1 MAWPAGPNRPGH
13 SPRDRPRCVTAGDLR
28 RDPGLIVA
36 SLASRPRITV
46 CWDARLADLGM
57 AAALNAQVGK
67 APLPM
72 LVQADGVG
80 RFPQDTEAAARE

>member
-1 MAWPAGPNRPGH
+1 
-13 SPRDRPRCVTAGDLR
+13 
-28 RDPGLIVA
+28 
-36 SLASRPRITV
+36 
-46 CWDARLADLGM
+46 M

-67 APLPM
+67 APLPV

>member
-1 MAWPAGPNRPGH
+1 VKAQADARVGDIPQDRISYAG
-13 SPRDRPRCVTAGDLR
+13 
-28 RDPGLIVA
+28 DPGLIVA

-67 APLPM
+67 APLPV